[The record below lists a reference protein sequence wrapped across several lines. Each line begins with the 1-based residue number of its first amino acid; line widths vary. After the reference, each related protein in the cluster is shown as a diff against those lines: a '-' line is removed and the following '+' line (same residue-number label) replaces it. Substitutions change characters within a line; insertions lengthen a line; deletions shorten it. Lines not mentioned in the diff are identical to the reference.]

1 MDLTLSRR
9 GLIGSALALPASA
22 AIVPAKAAFIPSPS
36 LPDNLVV
43 PAATW
48 LLEQFGNALSAKA
61 AGTSCPV
68 SLMCAFACQESGYA
82 WFRRAFLNSHTPA
95 QILQLMVLDNNSPRT
110 AFPRDS
116 LAFVRDPR
124 FKDLAPGLVKISD
137 DSRAARGVP
146 KTGNILFGYGIFQYD
161 LQNILTDPGFWRE
174 KNAVTGHTGVWGD
187 INVCIDRLLKE
198 FEKKYQAAGGNL
210 REAVRAYNG
219 SGPGA
224 EAYADIVMRFEG
236 LIRPKTV

>member
-9 GLIGSALALPASA
+9 SLIGSALVLPAYGA
-22 AIVPAKAAFIPSPS
+22 VVPAKATFMPSPS
-36 LPDNLVV
+36 LRDDLVV

-48 LLEQFGNALSAKA
+48 LLEHFGDAFKAKA
-61 AGTSCPV
+61 AGTPCPV

-95 QILQLMVLDNNSPRT
+95 QLLRLMVLDNNSPRS

-116 LAFVRDPR
+116 ATFVRDAR
-124 FKDLAPGLVKISD
+124 FKDLAPDLVKISD
-137 DSRAARGVP
+137 DSRAGRGLP

-161 LQNILTDPGFWRE
+161 LQNILTEPGFWRD
-174 KNAVTGHTGVWGD
+174 KDPVTGDTGLWGD
-187 INVCIDRLLKE
+187 IKACIDRLLKE
-198 FEKKYQAAGGNL
+198 FMGKYQAVGGNL
-210 REAVRAYNG
+210 RQAVRAYNG
-219 SGPGA
+219 RGPGA